1 MNLRKLSKNKS
12 QKVLIEKQLA
22 NLTRQLYEIMPLY
35 IKTYRG
41 VAFPMIDLSWSQLE
55 NIFTI
60 DATSGKYRLLSVID
74 YQDLDRFESIRS
86 FCYEWNAL
94 TVKEQTKQV
103 SVQEVQCC

>member
-1 MNLRKLSKNKS
+1 MNLRKLNKNKF

-22 NLTRQLYEIMPLY
+22 NLTKQLYEIMPLY

-74 YQDLDRFESIRS
+74 YQDPDRFESIRS

>member
-1 MNLRKLSKNKS
+1 MNLRKLNKNKF

-22 NLTRQLYEIMPLY
+22 NLTKQLYEIMPLY

-41 VAFPMIDLSWSQLE
+41 VAFPMINLSWSQLE

-60 DATSGKYRLLSVID
+60 DATSGKYQLLSIID
-74 YQDLDRFESIRS
+74 YQDPDRFESIRS

-94 TVKEQTKQV
+94 TAKEQTEQV
-103 SVQEVQCC
+103 SVQEV

>member
-1 MNLRKLSKNKS
+1 MNLRKLNKNKF

-22 NLTRQLYEIMPLY
+22 NLTKQLHEIMPLY

-41 VAFPMIDLSWSQLE
+41 VAFPTINLSWSQLE

-60 DATSGKYRLLSVID
+60 NATSGKYQLLSIID
-74 YQDLDRFESIRS
+74 YQDPDRFESIRS

-94 TVKEQTKQV
+94 TAKE
-103 SVQEVQCC
+103 

>member
-60 DATSGKYRLLSVID
+60 DATSGKYQLLSVID
-74 YQDLDRFESIRS
+74 YQDPDRFESIRS

>member
-12 QKVLIEKQLA
+12 QKVLIERQLA

-74 YQDLDRFESIRS
+74 YQDPDRFESIRS

>member
-1 MNLRKLSKNKS
+1 MNLRKLNKNKS

-22 NLTRQLYEIMPLY
+22 NLTRQLYGIMPLY

-41 VAFPMIDLSWSQLE
+41 AAFPTINLSWSQSE

-60 DATSGKYRLLSVID
+60 DATSGKYQLFSIID
-74 YQDLDRFESIRS
+74 YQDPDRFESIRS

-94 TVKEQTKQV
+94 TAKE
-103 SVQEVQCC
+103 

>member
-1 MNLRKLSKNKS
+1 MNLRKLNKNKF

-22 NLTRQLYEIMPLY
+22 NLTKQLYEIMPLY

-41 VAFPMIDLSWSQLE
+41 VAFPTINLSWSQLE

-74 YQDLDRFESIRS
+74 YQDPDRFESIRS

-94 TVKEQTKQV
+94 TAKE
-103 SVQEVQCC
+103 

>member
-1 MNLRKLSKNKS
+1 MNLRKLSKNKF

-22 NLTRQLYEIMPLY
+22 NLTKQLYEIMPLY

-41 VAFPMIDLSWSQLE
+41 VAFPTINLSWSQLE

-60 DATSGKYRLLSVID
+60 DATSGKYQLLSIID
-74 YQDLDRFESIRS
+74 YQDPDRFESIRS

-94 TVKEQTKQV
+94 TAKE
-103 SVQEVQCC
+103 

>member
-1 MNLRKLSKNKS
+1 MNLRKLNKNKF

-22 NLTRQLYEIMPLY
+22 NLTKQLYEIMPLY

-41 VAFPMIDLSWSQLE
+41 VAFPMINLSWSQLE

-60 DATSGKYRLLSVID
+60 DATSGKYQLLSIID
-74 YQDLDRFESIRS
+74 YQDPDRFESIRS

-94 TVKEQTKQV
+94 TAKE
-103 SVQEVQCC
+103 